1 LPFRLFSIMQMPRF
15 VPPWDTLMD
24 DLGRPSPERV
34 ARALGVGRST
44 VYRWNSSGRAP
55 RAASLAV
62 FWLTRWGRSEIDAQA
77 TNDAL
82 MALQLARSLA
92 DDLAALRGQPARQG
106 DCLRPATAK
115 AGGLAPKRGKN
126 SELQTGSARGDGPRL
141 IRTGAKTTPSR
152 TREKSAEFCVVSTE
166 TSPPR
171 PRARVAPSMPPKKP
185 RKR

>member
-1 LPFRLFSIMQMPRF
+1 MQMPRF

-24 DLGRPSPERV
+24 DLGHPAPELI

-44 VYRWNSSGRAP
+44 VYRWNSAGHAP

-62 FWLTRWGRSEIDAQA
+62 FWLTRWGRSEIDARA

-106 DCLRPATAK
+106 DCLRPATAA
-115 AGGLAPKRGKN
+115 AGGKTRNQN
-126 SELQTGSARGDGPRL
+126 SASCDAITD
-141 IRTGAKTTPSR
+141 
-152 TREKSAEFCVVSTE
+152 FYVVGTE
-166 TSPPR
+166 TSPPLR
-171 PRARVAPSMPPKKP
+171 VHDFRTREMRARVAPSMPPKKP